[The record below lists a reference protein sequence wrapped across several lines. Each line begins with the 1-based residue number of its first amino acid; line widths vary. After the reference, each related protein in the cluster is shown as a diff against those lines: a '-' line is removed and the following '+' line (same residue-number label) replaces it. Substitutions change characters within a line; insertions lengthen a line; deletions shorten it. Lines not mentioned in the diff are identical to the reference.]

1 MNSRLSASTRSA
13 CKQALSRMKFVT
25 LRPVVSAPVRMS
37 FFLTVCGA
45 NKIVVIGNLCQPC
58 YSELEIYIHGEGLG
72 HAYTKRQ
79 FDRRA

>member
-1 MNSRLSASTRSA
+1 MLLRFQKAVVRGNYATGNQAFSMRLRFLPYGTRVP
-13 CKQALSRMKFVT
+13 QQT
-25 LRPVVSAPVRMS
+25 
-37 FFLTVCGA
+37 
-45 NKIVVIGNLCQPC
+45 NKIVIIGNLCQSC